1 MAKHEAKVGTRDPN
15 KKKKKKF
22 IIYFYEETFHNDQ
35 GIS

>member
-1 MAKHEAKVGTRDPN
+1 MAKHDAKVGTRDPN

>member
-1 MAKHEAKVGTRDPN
+1 MPKLVRETLTK

>member
-1 MAKHEAKVGTRDPN
+1 MPKLVRETLT

>member
-1 MAKHEAKVGTRDPN
+1 MAKHDAKVGTWDPN